1 MGDDDDGGVQADTT
15 LTTALLNAASKA
27 PPTVSEEDKVLFSF
41 TFYLCIIFLFSFTEI
56 LLMLLQNAIL
66 RSLWKKPKN
75 STSQK
80 LVVLYLYFYIYGLIY
95 VLVINRDVGYRFGWN
110 Q

>member
-56 LLMLLQNAIL
+56 LFMLLQNTML
-66 RSLWKKPKN
+66 RSLLRKPKKKYL
-75 STSQK
+75 TETCGTF
-80 LVVLYLYFYIYGLIY
+80 LYFYIYGL
-95 VLVINRDVGYRFGWN
+95 F
-110 Q
+110 